1 MEFDD
6 IKLKVIEQ
14 KKKTGELVQLL
25 AFSLGVITERVRHAI
40 GVVVTTRSIWH
51 SGQLSGSFNSKHQ
64 LVNARHPIE
73 DFDLIRRTS
82 KSPL

>member
-40 GVVVTTRSIWH
+40 GVVVTTRDM
-51 SGQLSGSFNSKHQ
+51 
-64 LVNARHPIE
+64 A
-73 DFDLIRRTS
+73 
-82 KSPL
+82 

>member
-1 MEFDD
+1 M
-6 IKLKVIEQ
+6 KVIDQ
-14 KKKTGELVQLL
+14 KEKIGELVQLRS
-25 AFSLGVITERVRHAI
+25 FSLGVITERVRDAI